1 MKVFKSVVL
10 AGAILVS
17 SCTALVFAKSDYE
30 QMPAGDYTLDLSH
43 ASVVWKV
50 SHLGLSDYVAR
61 FADFDATISFDPN
74 NITDSKVTASINPMS
89 IETAYPNAA
98 EKDFDKVLA
107 TEEGWFNAGKYTSI
121 DFVSTSIEMT
131 GDTTANMTGDLTF
144 LGVSKP
150 VTLAVE
156 FNGAMKK
163 QPFSGKPTMGFSA
176 STTIDRTQWGM
187 DKYAPSIGADV
198 EVLIEGEFIRL
209 DK

>member
-1 MKVFKSVVL
+1 MKVFKSMVL

-61 FADFDATISFDPN
+61 FADFDATISFDPS
-74 NITDSKVTASINPMS
+74 NITDSTVTASINPMS

-163 QPFSGKPTMGFSA
+163 QPFSGKPTLGFSA

-198 EVLIEGEFIRL
+198 EVLIEGEFMKL

>member
-1 MKVFKSVVL
+1 MKVFKSMVL

-50 SHLGLSDYVAR
+50 SHIGLSDYVAR
-61 FADFDATISFDPN
+61 FADFDATISFDPS
-74 NITDSKVTASINPMS
+74 NITDSTVTASINPMS

-163 QPFSGKPTMGFSA
+163 QPFSGKPTLGFSA

-198 EVLIEGEFIRL
+198 EVLIEGEFMKL